1 MLTPSAS
8 LAPTATLATS
18 RKFAGFTNVSTL
30 GNNLSPFSY
39 GIEVAATSGF
49 DADGATLVRA
59 SLDFL
64 PARAASHVGYS
75 FHGYWPETTR
85 EESR

>member
-8 LAPTATLATS
+8 LTPTATLATF
-18 RKFAGFTNVSTL
+18 RKFAGFTNVATF
-30 GNNLSPFSY
+30 GNDLSLLSNRVE
-39 GIEVAATSGF
+39 IATTGGL